1 MTEKVLYEELCPAEF
16 QERLQACPVA
26 YLPLGTLEWHGPHL
40 PLGADGIQSQE
51 HLYRWHAGSEEL
63 YCQSSFWV
71 RTGFTGIRKRS
82 FTEWISVQAEL

>member
-40 PLGADGIQSQE
+40 PLGADDP
-51 HLYRWHAGSEEL
+51 
-63 YCQSSFWV
+63 V
-71 RTGFTGIRKRS
+71 TGIVYAGG
-82 FTEWISVQAEL
+82 T